1 MKPTALLSLPGAE
14 EPEAAPAES
23 WDAALLQPAAAIASA
38 EATAVN
44 ATTARR
50 ERNRI
55 VKEVLPGGS
64 GPMGLRTGRL
74 GREEWRRGVSAARG
88 QEERAGRPKGAGEG
102 SRPVRPIGQKPM
114 RGPCGAV
121 RRG

>member
-14 EPEAAPAES
+14 EPDAEAVES

-44 ATTARR
+44 ATPRRR
-50 ERNRI
+50 ERNRM

-64 GPMGLRTGRL
+64 GPRFSRNG
-74 GREEWRRGVSAARG
+74 SS
-88 QEERAGRPKGAGEG
+88 RAGRNSAVGPVRRVRAGGEG
-102 SRPVRPIGQKPM
+102 RTAKGGQ
-114 RGPCGAV
+114 G
-121 RRG
+121 